1 MADSNITK
9 NALAV
14 SMKKLMEKKPFS
26 KISVGDICEDCGMN
40 RKSFYYHFRDKYD
53 LVNWI
58 FYVDFIERM
67 DWSSCRNEWDM
78 LEALCSHFY
87 GERLFYQNAL
97 QVEGQN
103 SFREYFCGML
113 RPVLMLLTQNL
124 VEEGRKKDFYI
135 AFLCEGVLG
144 ELVYWL
150 REGSKIT
157 PEEFVEDLHDISLG
171 LARKIIAEE
180 AGKPGVGLLSPAHFR
195 RAGLGADRQ
204 TAELPRAV
212 LVHDRAAHHLSERF
226 GCFFGQQPPGRLRFR
241 FIDRLARAGN
251 FLHEIRLRR
260 LSAVCDHAHKAQE
273 LDRRD
278 LVGILADPGPGDA
291 AVVRV

>member
-87 GERLFYQNAL
+87 RERLFYQNAL

-124 VEEGRKKDFYI
+124 VEEGAEK
-135 AFLCEGVLG
+135 GVLYCFSVRG
-144 ELVYWL
+144 
-150 REGSKIT
+150 RFGRT
-157 PEEFVEDLHDISLG
+157 
-171 LARKIIAEE
+171 
-180 AGKPGVGLLSPAHFR
+180 GLL
-195 RAGLGADRQ
+195 
-204 TAELPRAV
+204 
-212 LVHDRAAHHLSERF
+212 AAR
-226 GCFFGQQPPGRLRFR
+226 GQ
-241 FIDRLARAGN
+241 
-251 FLHEIRLRR
+251 
-260 LSAVCDHAHKAQE
+260 
-273 LDRRD
+273 
-278 LVGILADPGPGDA
+278 
-291 AVVRV
+291 

>member
-14 SMKKLMEKKPFS
+14 SMMKLMEKKPFS

-87 GERLFYQNAL
+87 RERLFYQNAL

-124 VEEGRKKDFYI
+124 VEEGRKKEFYI

-180 AGKPGVGLLSPAHFR
+180 AGTQNVIPLFQNKKV
-195 RAGLGADRQ
+195 
-204 TAELPRAV
+204 
-212 LVHDRAAHHLSERF
+212 
-226 GCFFGQQPPGRLRFR
+226 
-241 FIDRLARAGN
+241 
-251 FLHEIRLRR
+251 
-260 LSAVCDHAHKAQE
+260 
-273 LDRRD
+273 
-278 LVGILADPGPGDA
+278 
-291 AVVRV
+291 

>member
-67 DWSSCRNEWDM
+67 DWNSCRNEWDM

-87 GERLFYQNAL
+87 RERLFYQNAL

-124 VEEGRKKDFYI
+124 VEEGRKKEFYI

-171 LARKIIAEE
+171 LARKIIADE
-180 AGKPGVGLLSPAHFR
+180 AGT
-195 RAGLGADRQ
+195 Q
-204 TAELPRAV
+204 
-212 LVHDRAAHHLSERF
+212 
-226 GCFFGQQPPGRLRFR
+226 
-241 FIDRLARAGN
+241 N
-251 FLHEIRLRR
+251 EIPLFQNKK
-260 LSAVCDHAHKAQE
+260 V
-273 LDRRD
+273 
-278 LVGILADPGPGDA
+278 
-291 AVVRV
+291 